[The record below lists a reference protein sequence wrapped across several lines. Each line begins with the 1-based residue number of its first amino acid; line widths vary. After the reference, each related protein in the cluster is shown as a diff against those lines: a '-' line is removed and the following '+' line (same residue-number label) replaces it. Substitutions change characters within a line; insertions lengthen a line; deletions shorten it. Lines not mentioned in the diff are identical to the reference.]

1 MHRWMG
7 MRMEV
12 GQYLSDNW
20 NEKMN
25 IHLLTGSLGHC
36 SPEYHSF
43 DPCPMPYQHV
53 CMCIYIL
60 YIYIHPDSVA
70 IYTYTLHICLL
81 CFAYIHYMC
90 IYLSTW
96 QVPSTSWWK
105 LSNLAEL
112 TNNPRVLMALLS
124 VRARPFF
131 YDFLTPHWFDQSA
144 NHQSRWFF
152 EKYNPLWRFTDTT
165 LYAYIA
171 TPKESKQNNSY

>member
-53 CMCIYIL
+53 CMCIYI
-60 YIYIHPDSVA
+60 YIYC
-70 IYTYTLHICLL
+70 IYTYILIVWLYIL
-81 CFAYIHYMC
+81 IHYIFVC
-90 IYLSTW
+90 Y
-96 QVPSTSWWK
+96 
-105 LSNLAEL
+105 
-112 TNNPRVLMALLS
+112 VLH
-124 VRARPFF
+124 
-131 YDFLTPHWFDQSA
+131 T
-144 NHQSRWFF
+144 
-152 EKYNPLWRFTDTT
+152 
-165 LYAYIA
+165 YIICV
-171 TPKESKQNNSY
+171 YI